1 MARNC
6 AVANREWIGKQ
17 YFRNQ
22 NLEQIDN
29 VSICFFLQYPWC
41 NEYTIIY
48 ISWIVE
54 YQSSLADPYRRG
66 WSQTEVH
73 SCWNEWNWS
82 GWATLGK
89 HSCRVVVT
97 RVGLRLR
104 MRHSEM
110 MTWCHG
116 GDRGAAR
123 DEMND
128 KRTGWQGLG
137 WIDKGRISW
146 VDNGDKGR
154 VENASPRDEWADNF
168 GRITFPH
175 RGHRAQLSPKLKLTF
190 SISNTVAKSQKKLQ
204 SAAKLIFGDVFA
216 LD

>member
-1 MARNC
+1 MPRNC
-6 AVANREWIGKQ
+6 AVANRKWMGKQ

-41 NEYTIIY
+41 NEYTKIY

-116 GDRGAAR
+116 GDKGAAR

-146 VDNGDKGR
+146 VDNGDKGIVVLTR
-154 VENASPRDEWADNF
+154 VTGCRLCWQ
-168 GRITFPH
+168 GWQ
-175 RGHRAQLSPKLKLTF
+175 G
-190 SISNTVAKSQKKLQ
+190 
-204 SAAKLIFGDVFA
+204 
-216 LD
+216 